1 MDCKKENYYPS
12 AYIADNGFSNN
23 QREIVTVFSENDFNV
38 LFEGSEMSCKDILSK
53 YFYCN
58 ICFNNDVNLLVTYSG
73 KIIELKSFENPYLLT
88 KKIINTISKMQYG
101 SEEYENYIN
110 TQ

>member
-1 MDCKKENYYPS
+1 M
-12 AYIADNGFSNN
+12 ADNRFSNN
-23 QREIVTVFSENDFNV
+23 QREIITIFSEEDFNI
-38 LFEGSEMSCKDILSK
+38 LFEGGEMSCKDILSK

-58 ICFNNDVNLLVTYSG
+58 ICFNNDVNRLVTYSG
-73 KIIELKSFENPYLLT
+73 KIIELKAFENPYLLT